1 MFLKGVLNESSNG
14 RQASMKSSPIK
25 VFLVEDS
32 PVALKILENLLA
44 ESPDIEV
51 SGTARNGAEALER
64 IPKVQPDVICTD
76 LLMGK
81 MDGLELTQQ
90 IMAKYPRPI
99 LIISQAV
106 EGHTS
111 DMAVRLLKA
120 GAVDIFAKPKSGLQ
134 EDYKLS
140 QTALIS
146 KIKVLSGVKVFTKPI
161 KPALIYPKPPQ
172 SPQPL
177 PSTVLGSYKILTIG
191 ASTGGPQALQKV
203 LGQLPPNFPMP
214 VVCIQ
219 HISEGFLQG
228 LVNWMNAECPLTVKI
243 AEDREPLKP
252 GFVYFAPE
260 RNHLMVDNQGRCFY
274 SAAAPVGGHCPS
286 IGTTFESLASAYGKG
301 VIAALLTGMGRDGAE
316 GLHTIAKKG
325 GLTIAQD
332 EASSIIYGMPQEAAK
347 LGAARKI
354 LDIDAIAPFIL
365 KSLGNRL

>member
-1 MFLKGVLNESSNG
+1 MT
-14 RQASMKSSPIK
+14 SSPVK

-44 ESPDIEV
+44 ESSDIAIA
-51 SGTARNGAEALER
+51 GTARNGAEAFEKIL
-64 IPKVQPDVICTD
+64 KTQPDVICTD

-90 IMAKYPRPI
+90 IMAKCPTPI

-120 GAVDIFAKPKSGLQ
+120 GAVDIFTKPKSGLQ
-134 EDYKLS
+134 EDYK
-140 QTALIS
+140 QAQALLIG

-161 KPALIYPKPPQ
+161 KPALVYPKPPHA
-172 SPQPL
+172 PQAL
-177 PSTVLGSYKILTIG
+177 PPTVSGAYKVLAIG
-191 ASTGGPQALQKV
+191 ASTGGPQAFQKV
-203 LGQLPPNFPMP
+203 LGQLPLNFPMP

-219 HISEGFLQG
+219 HISEGFLAG
-228 LVNWMNAECPLTVKI
+228 LVNWMDAECALTVKI
-243 AEDREPLKP
+243 AEDRECLQP

-260 RNHLMVDNQGRCFY
+260 KHHLMVDHQGRCFY

-286 IGTTFESLASAYGKG
+286 IGVTFESLASAYGKG
-301 VIAALLTGMGRDGAE
+301 VIAALLTGMGRDGAD
-316 GLHTIAKKG
+316 GLQIIAQKG

-332 EASSIIYGMPQEAAK
+332 EASSIIYGMPQEAVK
-347 LGAARKI
+347 LGAARKV
-354 LDIDAIAPFIL
+354 LDIEAIAPFIL
-365 KSLGNRL
+365 KSLGGSLQKA

>member
-1 MFLKGVLNESSNG
+1 M
-14 RQASMKSSPIK
+14 SSPIK

-32 PVALKILENLLA
+32 PVALKILESLLA
-44 ESPDIEV
+44 DCPEITIA
-51 SGTARNGAEALER
+51 GTARNGLEAIDK

-90 IMAKYPRPI
+90 VMAKYPKPI

-106 EGHTS
+106 EGNTS
-111 DMAVRLLKA
+111 EMAVRLLKA
-120 GAVDIFAKPKSGLQ
+120 GAVDIFTKPKSGLV
-134 EDYKLS
+134 EDYQQS
-140 QTALIS
+140 RATLIH
-146 KIKVLSGVKVFTKPI
+146 KIKILSGVKVFTKPI
-161 KPALIYPKPPQ
+161 RPALVYPKPTP
-172 SPQPL
+172 STLPL
-177 PSTVLGSYKILTIG
+177 PSSIPGEYKVLTIG

-203 LGQLPPNFPMP
+203 LGQLPLNFPLP

-219 HISEGFLQG
+219 HISEGFLSS
-228 LVNWMNAECPLTVKI
+228 LVNWMDAECTLTVKI
-243 AEDREPLKP
+243 AEEREPLRP

-260 RNHLMVDNQGRCFY
+260 KYHLMVDNQGRCFY
-274 SAAAPVGGHCPS
+274 SAAAPLGGHRPA
-286 IGTTFESLASAYGKG
+286 IGITFESLASVYGKG

-316 GLHTIAKKG
+316 GLKIIAEKG

-332 EASSIIYGMPQEAAK
+332 EASSIIYGMPQEAAR

-365 KSLGNRL
+365 KSLQTK

>member
-1 MFLKGVLNESSNG
+1 MT
-14 RQASMKSSPIK
+14 SSPIK

-44 ESPDIEV
+44 ESSDIEI
-51 SGTARNGAEALER
+51 SGTARNGLEALER
-64 IPKVQPDVICTD
+64 IPKVKPDVICTD

-90 IMAKYPRPI
+90 IMAKCPTPI
-99 LIISQAV
+99 LIVSQAV

-134 EDYKLS
+134 EDYKQA
-140 QTALIS
+140 QTTLIN

-161 KPALIYPKPPQ
+161 KPALIYSKPPQ
-172 SPQPL
+172 SPHAL
-177 PSTVLGSYKILTIG
+177 PSTVPGSYKVLAIG
-191 ASTGGPQALQKV
+191 ASTGGPQAFQKV

-219 HISEGFLQG
+219 HISEGFLAG
-228 LVNWMNAECPLTVKI
+228 LVNWMDAECALTVKI
-243 AEDREPLKP
+243 AEDREFLQP

-260 RNHLMVDNQGRCFY
+260 KHHLMVDNQGRCFY

-286 IGTTFESLASAYGKG
+286 IGVTFESLASAYGNG

-316 GLHTIAKKG
+316 GLRTIAQKG

-354 LDIDAIAPFIL
+354 LDIDEISPFIL
-365 KSLGNRL
+365 KSLGSRPHQG